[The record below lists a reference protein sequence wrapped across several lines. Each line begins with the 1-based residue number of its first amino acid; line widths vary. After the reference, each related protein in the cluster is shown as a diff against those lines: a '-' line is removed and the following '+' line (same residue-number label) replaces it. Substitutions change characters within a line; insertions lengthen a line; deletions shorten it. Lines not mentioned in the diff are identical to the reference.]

1 MKRIAAIVV
10 IGLALTGCG
19 ADDDATTAEPSPT
32 VTATPSTAGGL
43 PPEFLACM
51 AREGF
56 PVESAGDVHS
66 APEAVLQL
74 CFGSLHE
81 GGGTP

>member
-1 MKRIAAIVV
+1 
-10 IGLALTGCG
+10 
-19 ADDDATTAEPSPT
+19 
-32 VTATPSTAGGL
+32 
-43 PPEFLACM
+43 M

-56 PVESAGDVHS
+56 PVESADDVHS
-66 APEAVLQL
+66 APEAVLQV